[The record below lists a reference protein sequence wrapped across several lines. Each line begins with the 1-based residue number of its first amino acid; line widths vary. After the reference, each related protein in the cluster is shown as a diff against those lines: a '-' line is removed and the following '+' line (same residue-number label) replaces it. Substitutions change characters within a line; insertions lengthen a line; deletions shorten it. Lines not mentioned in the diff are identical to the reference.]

1 MSLHSSSRRAFTL
14 IELLIVV
21 AIIAILAAI
30 AVPNFLEA
38 QTRSKVS
45 RSLADMR
52 SIVTGI
58 ESYRVD
64 NNSYPEGTD
73 NPAKQPQ
80 DIRDFIAAH
89 GLTGGYYTF
98 ASQSASGSPAGS
110 LTTPIAY
117 MTRIPLDPFAEQVG
131 GRLTYCYRNAKD
143 TQSGWILTSFGPD
156 ADALEN
162 AGGQA
167 GVGSANTG
175 NPLGTAADSA
185 TPARMGDVNERA
197 AIHYIEESSPAI
209 NTQVDSQYGGLDNAL
224 ADLQYDPTNGTISEG
239 DVIRVRR

>member
-1 MSLHSSSRRAFTL
+1 MIFSPRTRNAFTL

-52 SIVTGI
+52 SIVTGL

-89 GLTGGYYTF
+89 GLTGGHYTF
-98 ASQSASGSPAGS
+98 ASQGTSGEFVGS

-131 GRLTYCYRNAKD
+131 GRLTYAYRNAKD
-143 TQSGWILTSFGPD
+143 TQNGWILTSFGPD
-156 ADALEN
+156 ADALQKI
-162 AGGQA
+162 GGQV
-167 GVGSANTG
+167 GVGSFNTT
-175 NPLGTAADSA
+175 NPLSTATDSGS
-185 TPARMGDVNERA
+185 PARMGDVNERA
-197 AIHYIEESSPAI
+197 VIRYIEEYNHPITS
-209 NTQVDSQYGGLDNAL
+209 QVDSQYGGLENAL
-224 ADLQYDPTNGTISEG
+224 ADLEYDPTNGTISDG
-239 DVIRVRR
+239 DVVRFRR